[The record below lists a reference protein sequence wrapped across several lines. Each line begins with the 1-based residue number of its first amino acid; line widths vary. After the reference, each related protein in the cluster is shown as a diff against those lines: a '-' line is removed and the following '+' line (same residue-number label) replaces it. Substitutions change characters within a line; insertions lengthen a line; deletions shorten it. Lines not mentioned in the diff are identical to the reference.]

1 MKINHKKLLI
11 ALSLVLFLATCKEP
25 AEEPFVPSYAT
36 PWDTL
41 ETFVQ
46 ASLRMDAQALLDS
59 FSVESDFRRD
69 ISTIEELEKAMEED
83 PIPED
88 AAELFFN
95 LSAEGL
101 RVEGEYFVLTTA
113 FEDGGGIEFYMV
125 FENHG
130 YRIYQISE
138 TDKP

>member
-1 MKINHKKLLI
+1 MKINHRKLLI
-11 ALSLVLFLATCKEP
+11 ALSLVLLLATCKEP

-46 ASLRMDAQALLDS
+46 ASLLMDAQALLDS

-69 ISTIEELEKAMEED
+69 IATVEELEKAMEED

-101 RVEGEYFVLTTA
+101 RIEGEYFVLTTA

-125 FENHG
+125 FENDG
-130 YRIYQISE
+130 YRIYQINE
-138 TDKP
+138 TDNP

>member
-69 ISTIEELEKAMEED
+69 IATVEELEKAMEED
-83 PIPED
+83 PIPEY

-101 RVEGEYFVLTTA
+101 RIEEEYFVLTTA
-113 FEDGGGIEFYMV
+113 IEDGGGIEFYMV
-125 FENHG
+125 FENDG
-130 YRIYQISE
+130 YRIYKINE
-138 TDKP
+138 TDNP

>member
-25 AEEPFVPSYAT
+25 AEEPFVPGYAT

-46 ASLRMDAQALLDS
+46 ASLLMDAQALLDS

-69 ISTIEELEKAMEED
+69 IAAVEELEKAMEED

-88 AAELFFN
+88 AAESFFN

-101 RVEGEYFVLTTA
+101 RIEGEYFVLTTA
-113 FEDGGGIEFYMV
+113 IEDGGGIEFYMV
-125 FENHG
+125 FENDG
-130 YRIYQISE
+130 YRIYQINE
-138 TDKP
+138 TDNP